1 MPSERGLGQR
11 LARCLCIGLVGALFG
26 LSARAEPPSLVQH
39 WVSGHAYSVVRAAVI
54 EAIEGEGLVPS
65 PPLDVADMLRRT
77 GPALGRSQRPVERAE
92 ILQFCSARL
101 AWQLLEESPAQLAF
115 CPLSIAIS
123 QPQGESRILLS
134 WRQPPGHTP
143 GQQGVQALFSHLLSR
158 IRAELP

>member
-1 MPSERGLGQR
+1 MRSEWGLGHR
-11 LARCLCIGLVGALFG
+11 LRRACWLGVACVLCSGGAK
-26 LSARAEPPSLVQH
+26 AETAGVAAH
-39 WVSGHAYSVVRAAVI
+39 WVSGHAYGTVRAAVI

-65 PPLDVADMLRRT
+65 PPLDFADMLRRT
-77 GPALGRSQRPVERAE
+77 GPALGRQQPLVERAE

-101 AWQLLEESPAQLAF
+101 AWQLLEEAPAQLAL

-123 QPQGESRILLS
+123 QPEGESRILLS
-134 WRQPPGHTP
+134 WRVPPGHSP